1 VSSMPRALVVDDEE
15 NICFVVAHELRAHN
29 FEVDV
34 AGTGREA
41 LRLTAAHQPDVIVL
55 DVMLPDM
62 DGFSLLEQLRASG
75 VETPVLFLTARDST
89 SDRVRGLTGGGTDY
103 VVKPFALAELIAR
116 VKLRLREGGEATDRR
131 LRCGDLVLDDDTYK
145 VTRGGEPV
153 HLSPTEFRLLRELL
167 IDQGRVLSRTQLL
180 DRVWDFAFDGD
191 PGIVDKYVSY
201 LRRKIDTSDH
211 KLIHTV
217 RGVGFT
223 VKSVP

>member
-1 VSSMPRALVVDDEE
+1 MPRALVVDDEE

-34 AGTGREA
+34 AGTAADA
-41 LRLTAAHQPDVIVL
+41 LRLISLHQPDVIVL

-62 DGFSLLEQLRASG
+62 NGFVLLEQLRASG
-75 VETPVLFLTARDST
+75 IETPVLFLTARDAT
-89 SDRVRGLTGGGTDY
+89 NDRVRGLTGGGTDY
-103 VVKPFALAELIAR
+103 VTKPFALAELVAR
-116 VKLRLREGGEATDRR
+116 VKLRLREGGGSADRR
-131 LRCGDLVLDDDTYK
+131 LRCGDLVLDDETHE
-145 VTRGGEPV
+145 VMRGGEPV
-153 HLSPTEFRLLRELL
+153 HLSPTEFRLLREML

-201 LRRKIDTSDH
+201 LRRKIDLTDD
-211 KLIHTV
+211 KLIHTI

-223 VKSVP
+223 VKSLT